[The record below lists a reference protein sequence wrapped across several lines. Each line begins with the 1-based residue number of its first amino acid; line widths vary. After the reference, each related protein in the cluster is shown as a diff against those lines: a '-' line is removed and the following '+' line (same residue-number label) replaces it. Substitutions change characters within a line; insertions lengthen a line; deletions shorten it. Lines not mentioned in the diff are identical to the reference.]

1 MPTLKKFTV
10 VDPNAR
16 VNLTLKESTRRALEQ
31 YRIYYQKTY
40 GDPVERSEL
49 VEQLLVAWIEQDREF
64 QKFVEGMTAQ
74 QKAEVEKVLNKDNAA
89 AALRPTATA

>member
-1 MPTLKKFTV
+1 MATLKKFTV

-31 YRIYYQKTY
+31 YRLYYHKTY

-49 VEQLLVAWIEQDREF
+49 VEQLLVAWMEQDKEY
-64 QKFVEGMTAQ
+64 QKFVEGLSAQ
-74 QKAEVEKVLNKDNAA
+74 QKAEIERVITKDNAPP
-89 AALRPTATA
+89 ALRPTGTA